1 MFTRVK
7 AVDVLH
13 SKVEA
18 FWNHKAIKISWWTF
32 SFADDDGGSQFL
44 CEVRDSKEN
53 STLDQAGFQL
63 SCISWFPLPQGG
75 ALSVKLQFDAASVPL
90 EAASRVVTFAII
102 SRPYDSAQ
110 NPEAEMND
118 NIINLESR
126 KALVADLQVI
136 G

>member
-1 MFTRVK
+1 M
-7 AVDVLH
+7 
-13 SKVEA
+13 
-18 FWNHKAIKISWWTF
+18 
-32 SFADDDGGSQFL
+32 
-44 CEVRDSKEN
+44 
-53 STLDQAGFQL
+53 
-63 SCISWFPLPQGG
+63 PQGG